1 MIDSGGAGRYVQ
13 CVNVPLTISA
23 VITSPLRLAT
33 LHELQTVYG
42 TEDLF
47 NFLEV
52 LNVYQLNQAIANKNQ
67 D

>member
-1 MIDSGGAGRYVQ
+1 M
-13 CVNVPLTISA
+13 NVPLTVSA

-42 TEDLF
+42 SRDLF
-47 NFLEV
+47 DFLEV
-52 LNVYQLNQAIANKNQ
+52 MHVHRFNEALQAKHQ

>member
-1 MIDSGGAGRYVQ
+1 
-13 CVNVPLTISA
+13 VPLTISA

-42 TEDLF
+42 AEDLF

-52 LNVYQLNQAIANKNQ
+52 LEVYRYNQALQAKYNQ

>member
-1 MIDSGGAGRYVQ
+1 
-13 CVNVPLTISA
+13 VNVPLTISA
-23 VITSPLRLAT
+23 VVTSPLRLAT

-47 NFLEV
+47 NFLEIQTV
-52 LNVYQLNQAIANKNQ
+52 FGFNERLVQKHQ

>member
-1 MIDSGGAGRYVQ
+1 M
-13 CVNVPLTISA
+13 NVPLTISA
-23 VITSPLRLAT
+23 VVTSPLRLAT

-47 NFLEV
+47 NFLELMSV
-52 LNVYQLNQAIANKNQ
+52 QRHNEALQAKYQR

>member
-1 MIDSGGAGRYVQ
+1 M
-13 CVNVPLTISA
+13 NVPLTVSA
-23 VITSPLRLAT
+23 VVTSPLRLAT

-47 NFLEV
+47 NFLEMMSV
-52 LNVYQLNQAIANKNQ
+52 QNHNERLQAKSR

>member
-1 MIDSGGAGRYVQ
+1 M
-13 CVNVPLTISA
+13 NVPLTISA
-23 VITSPLRLAT
+23 VIASPMRLAT

-52 LNVYQLNQAIANKNQ
+52 MSVQGFNERLQAKHRE

>member
-1 MIDSGGAGRYVQ
+1 
-13 CVNVPLTISA
+13 VNVPLTISA
-23 VITSPLRLAT
+23 VIASPMRLAT

-52 LNVYQLNQAIANKNQ
+52 LSVQNHNERLQAKHQ
-67 D
+67 ED